1 MTRREKILSGVAG
14 TLIIAGLGFVLVR
27 NAYLGRLASYEEDR
41 VGLTKEYAELQ
52 LKNAQGENRA
62 HSLRGWAALTYDADE
77 LRASAKL
84 AATLIALVERA
95 GLNPERLSVQPVHG
109 SQVKGVYRELGR
121 AIRVRGGLKNIIDFL
136 YLLETEPHL
145 HRLDQMSITPV
156 PKNNEVNLQVRYVTP
171 VMDLKPEDKMVTD
184 QVPTTAPVMLDTA
197 TRELYEPIAVRD
209 LMRPYIQRPPTPP
222 PPPPVAS
229 ASPGQPPA
237 PSPPTASIPSSP
249 SRFRVV
255 GLPDW
260 TDDQEVLVTD
270 SATRQIRSYKAGDT
284 LGGGVIACV
293 DYRPMPSKANPE
305 LLSPSRVILKVGPE
319 YFAVELGENLTDKRR
334 LPAGMLPEHIRPGP
348 QTAPADSVKKTD
360 PTER

>member
-1 MTRREKILSGVAG
+1 M
-14 TLIIAGLGFVLVR
+14 
-27 NAYLGRLASYEEDR
+27 
-41 VGLTKEYAELQ
+41 
-52 LKNAQGENRA
+52 
-62 HSLRGWAALTYDADE
+62 
-77 LRASAKL
+77 
-84 AATLIALVERA
+84 
-95 GLNPERLSVQPVHG
+95 HG
-109 SQVKGVYRELGR
+109 SQVKGVYSELGR

-145 HRLDQMSITPV
+145 HRLDQVSITPV
-156 PKNNEVNLQVRYVTP
+156 PKNNDVDLQVRYVTP

-209 LMRPYIQRPPTPP
+209 LMRPYIQRPATPP
-222 PPPPVAS
+222 PPTPVAS
-229 ASPGQPPA
+229 TPRGN
-237 PSPPTASIPSSP
+237 PPTPPTPPTGASP

-305 LLSPSRVILKVGPE
+305 LLSPSRVILKVGPD

>member
-1 MTRREKILSGVAG
+1 MTRREKILGGAVGA
-14 TLIIAGLGFVLVR
+14 LIVAGLGFVLVK
-27 NAYLGRLASYEEDR
+27 NAYLGRLADYEAQR
-41 VGLTKEYAELQ
+41 VRLSEEYSQLQ
-52 LKNAQGENRA
+52 LKTAQGENHTRN
-62 HSLRGWAALTYDADE
+62 LRSWAALTYDLDE

-95 GLNPERLSVQPVHG
+95 GLSPERLSVQPVHG

-145 HRLDQMSITPV
+145 HRLDQVSITPV
-156 PKNNEVNLQVRYVTP
+156 PKNNEVDLQVRYVTP
-171 VMDLKPEDKMVTD
+171 VMDLKPEEKMVTD
-184 QVPTTAPVMLDTA
+184 QLPTTAPAMLDA
-197 TRELYEPIAVRD
+197 GTRELYEPIAIRD
-209 LMRPYIQRPPTPP
+209 LMRPYIQRIPTPP
-222 PPPPVAS
+222 PPTPGAS
-229 ASPGQPPA
+229 VSSRQPPT
-237 PSPPTASIPSSP
+237 PPTPVPTPASP
-249 SRFRVV
+249 SRFRIV

-260 TDDQEVLVTD
+260 TDHQEVFVTD

-305 LLSPSRVILKVGPE
+305 LLSPSRVILKVGPD

-334 LPAGMLPEHIRPGP
+334 LSNGMLPEHIRPGP

-360 PTER
+360 PIER

>member
-1 MTRREKILSGVAG
+1 MTRRERILGGATG
-14 TLIIAGLGFVLVR
+14 ALIIAGLGFVLVK
-27 NAYLGRLASYEEDR
+27 NAYLGRLASYEAER
-41 VGLTKEYAELQ
+41 VQLGKEYDDLQ
-52 LKNAQGENRA
+52 LTTAQIENRA
-62 HSLRGWAALTYDADE
+62 HRFRSWAALTYDVDE

-109 SQVKGVYRELGR
+109 SQVKGVYSELGR

-145 HRLDQMSITPV
+145 HRLDQVSITPV
-156 PKNNEVNLQVRYVTP
+156 PKNNDVDLQVRYVTP

-209 LMRPYIQRPPTPP
+209 LMRPYIQRPATPP
-222 PPPPVAS
+222 PPTPVAS
-229 ASPGQPPA
+229 TPRGN
-237 PSPPTASIPSSP
+237 PPTPPTPPTGASP

-305 LLSPSRVILKVGPE
+305 LLSPSRVILKVGPD

>member
-1 MTRREKILSGVAG
+1 MTRREKILCGATG
-14 TLIIAGLGFVLVR
+14 TLVAVGLVFVLVK
-27 NAYLGRLASYEEDR
+27 NAYLGRLATYETNR
-41 VGLTKEYAELQ
+41 VRLNREYDDLQ
-52 LKNAQGENRA
+52 LKNAQIANRA
-62 HSLRGWAALTYDADE
+62 HLFRNWAARTYDLDE

-121 AIRVRGGLKNIIDFL
+121 AIRVRGGLKNIVDFL

-145 HRLDQMSITPV
+145 HRLDQVSITPV
-156 PKNNEVNLQVRYVTP
+156 PKDNEVDLQVRYVTP
-171 VMDLKPEDKMVTD
+171 VMDSKSDDKLVTD
-184 QVPTTAPVMLDTA
+184 KLPTTAPVMLDTA
-197 TRELYEPIAVRD
+197 TRELYEPITMRD
-209 LMRPYIQRPPTPP
+209 LMRPYIQRRATPP
-222 PPPPVAS
+222 SPTPVAS
-229 ASPGQPPA
+229 GSLGQPHTPPA
-237 PSPPTASIPSSP
+237 HVSIPASP

-260 TDDQEVLVTD
+260 TDQQEVLVTD

-284 LGGGVIACV
+284 LGGGVITCV
-293 DYRPMPSKANPE
+293 DYRPLPSKANPK

-319 YFAVELGENLTDKRR
+319 YFAVELGENLTEKRR
-334 LPAGMLPEHIRPGP
+334 LSNDALPDHLR
-348 QTAPADSVKKTD
+348 TAPQIAPANSFKKIV